1 MEERHCQI
9 CLKSGNHKNSV
20 NSAFKWHFTRMNDRS
35 LSHQGKKIKILNCYE
50 KINAIKEKLSLWW
63 RQVKRGNF
71 SKFSSIEDIV
81 DSSESSSLIPSV
93 CEEIVAYLEMLS
105 TSFDRYFDVGNMEIS
120 EEWITNPC
128 FFNLEKMSDDRG
140 AQRRSCRTALK
151 DAFEM

>member
-1 MEERHCQI
+1 
-9 CLKSGNHKNSV
+9 
-20 NSAFKWHFTRMNDRS
+20 MNDRS

-50 KINAIKEKLSLWW
+50 KLNAIKEKLSLWW
-63 RQVKRGNF
+63 RQVKRGNY

-120 EEWITNPC
+120 EE
-128 FFNLEKMSDDRG
+128 
-140 AQRRSCRTALK
+140 
-151 DAFEM
+151 